1 MVIRLLRDF
10 PHKTSTWFVA
20 ELFVLWTLFYQV
32 IISLAILLS
41 VL

>member
-10 PHKTSTWFVA
+10 PHKTTWFVA

-32 IISLAILLS
+32 IVSLAILLS